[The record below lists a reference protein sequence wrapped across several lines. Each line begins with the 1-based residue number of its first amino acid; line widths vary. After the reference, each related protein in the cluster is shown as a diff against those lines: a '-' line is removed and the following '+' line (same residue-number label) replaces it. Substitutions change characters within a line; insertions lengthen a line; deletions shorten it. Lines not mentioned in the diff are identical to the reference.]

1 MIFRGTLLPVLA
13 RSTGSLTGAVLSG
26 LLFGMA
32 HISIG
37 ELAPLTVLGIGLAL
51 LRLSSGRLF
60 PCVLMHALWN
70 AVTFVNLLL
79 L

>member
-1 MIFRGTLLPVLA
+1 
-13 RSTGSLTGAVLSG
+13 
-26 LLFGMA
+26 MA

-51 LRLSSGRLF
+51 VRLSSGRLF